1 MKINK
6 LLALP
11 VFIAVL
17 ALGTFSMASAQVA
30 APRVA
35 LQFGS
40 NGLTSPLSASSSNA
54 TVARLL
60 LDTTG
65 STEAVRINSL
75 PFNLVT
81 GSGANAGT
89 LQNCRVYN
97 ESDTNTALNTPASS
111 STGLSSGINTVT
123 FNSALVLPA
132 NTLTTV
138 ALRCDIGG
146 DLVSGGTYT
155 VNMNTGNVVA
165 TGAVTGAP
173 ALVTIRGTAVV
184 PPVVV
189 TPSVPVVVTPVPS
202 LPVTGAAGEA
212 AQNIAMVVASLL
224 IAMLG
229 FSYVSMKQR
238 EN

>member
-11 VFIAVL
+11 MVVAVL
-17 ALGTFSMASAQVA
+17 ALSSFGVASAQVA

-40 NGLTSPLSASSSNA
+40 NGLTSPLVASSSSA

-65 STEAVRINSL
+65 SSEAVRINSL

-123 FNSALVLPA
+123 FNSALILPA

-138 ALRCDIGG
+138 AVRCDIGG
-146 DLVSGGTYT
+146 DLTSGGTYT
-155 VNMNTGNVVA
+155 INMNTNNVVA

-189 TPSVPVVVTPVPS
+189 TPPVVITPTPTPS
-202 LPVTGAAGEA
+202 LPTTGAAGEA
-212 AQNIAMVVASLL
+212 AQNVAMVVASLL
-224 IAMLG
+224 IAVLG
-229 FSYVSMKQR
+229 FSYINLKQR
-238 EN
+238 ES